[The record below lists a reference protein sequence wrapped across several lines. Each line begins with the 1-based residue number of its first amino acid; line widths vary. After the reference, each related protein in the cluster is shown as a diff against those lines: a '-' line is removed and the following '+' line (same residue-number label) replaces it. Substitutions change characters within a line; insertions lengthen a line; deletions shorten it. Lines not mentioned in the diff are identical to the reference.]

1 MLLALKIIGGLILL
15 VILLIF
21 VIMVTTLKVRV
32 HITYTGSHR
41 EMNIKFSI
49 WKNLIQFKYNMPL
62 EDEKVE
68 VRFDKLTKIRRKYSV
83 KEQLDLLINTY
94 SQTHTSIKRFL
105 KDIKISYVNVHLSIG
120 TSNPALTGISSG
132 FLYGLVGLVEN
143 LLEQFTTV
151 LAKPIFV
158 LSPNFNHKAIE
169 CESIIRFS
177 VSLRKLCLIGLKIGR
192 ALLKGRKVQKGK
204 KKINIHTKEASS

>member
-1 MLLALKIIGGLILL
+1 M
-15 VILLIF
+15 V

-32 HITYTGSHR
+32 YIIFTQSHR

-68 VRFDKLTKIRRKYSV
+68 DRFDKVERIRRKYSV
-83 KEQLDLLINTY
+83 KEQIDLLINTY

-105 KDIKISYVNVHLSIG
+105 KDVKISYINVHLSIG
-120 TSNPALTGISSG
+120 TSNAALTGISG
-132 FLYGLVGLVEN
+132 GLLYGVEGLLEN

-151 LAKPIFV
+151 LSKPIFV
-158 LSPNFNHKAIE
+158 LSPNFNHTTFE

-177 VSLRKLCLIGLKIGR
+177 ISVRKLCLIGLKIAR
-192 ALLKGRKVQKGK
+192 ALLKSGKLQKAK
-204 KKINIHTKEASS
+204 KKTNMHIKEASS